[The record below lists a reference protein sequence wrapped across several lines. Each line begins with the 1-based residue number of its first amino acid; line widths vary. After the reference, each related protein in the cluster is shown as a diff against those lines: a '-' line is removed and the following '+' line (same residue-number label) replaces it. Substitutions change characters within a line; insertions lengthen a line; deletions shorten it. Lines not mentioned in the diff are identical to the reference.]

1 MLAPLVAR
9 LSQRLNGA
17 SDPEVRA
24 DLNSLRGHLDRIDRW
39 IADGTL
45 GGERP
50 NAADLQICSSLRLLL
65 TIEDVR
71 PRLDDRPA
79 GALARR
85 WFPSYPG
92 STPAGALPAPWLP
105 S

>member
-1 MLAPLVAR
+1 V
-9 LSQRLNGA
+9 SQRLNGA
-17 SDPEVRA
+17 GDGEVRA
-24 DLNSLRGHLDRIDRW
+24 DLISLPGHLDRVDRW

-65 TIEDVR
+65 TMEDVR
-71 PRLDDRPA
+71 PRLDDRPV

-92 STPAGALPAPWLP
+92 STPAGALPASWLTT
-105 S
+105 